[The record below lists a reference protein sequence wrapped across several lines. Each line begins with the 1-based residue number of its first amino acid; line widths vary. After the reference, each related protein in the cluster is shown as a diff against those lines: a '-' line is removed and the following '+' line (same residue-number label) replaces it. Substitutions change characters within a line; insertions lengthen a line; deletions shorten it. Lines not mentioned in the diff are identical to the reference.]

1 MRWWWWTS
9 ENQGCYALIITL
21 ILDTVDDLPLEESWQ
36 FPLIFFISKIL
47 IYYTTIIL
55 FYKHILMPN
64 HFSIFSVMRPISAT
78 AQVVLNKD
86 TTTSLPKML
95 ADLVM
100 DDIAVLVSRQ
110 QVSLEWIII
119 YVKYTSTIYIWHLHL
134 SWFFHLLP
142 LARRESDENWHSML
156 GLFVNH

>member
-1 MRWWWWTS
+1 
-9 ENQGCYALIITL
+9 
-21 ILDTVDDLPLEESWQ
+21 
-36 FPLIFFISKIL
+36 
-47 IYYTTIIL
+47 
-55 FYKHILMPN
+55 MPN

-119 YVKYTSTIYIWHLHL
+119 YVKYTSTIYI
-134 SWFFHLLP
+134 
-142 LARRESDENWHSML
+142 
-156 GLFVNH
+156 